1 MVHWTELVRPCSDQQ
16 QPSSKTPWGVLL
28 VRAGCPC
35 EKMKYEAGSLVWRLI
50 KHQDMTQQ
58 FMLLTQH
65 RSPDQPMRKHV
76 QCEHSQ
82 LISLPFSP
90 ALCDTPNIFGVS
102 CFSEWTEP
110 LTQTLDWTPQLTL
123 LTLLT
128 LLIFFKGYF
137 NYKSNKHNRINTC
150 TCLRPLK
157 ITFRSLGHDF
167 KWLRWQHCV

>member
-1 MVHWTELVRPCSDQQ
+1 MASCSRRVYLWSTELNQWDHVQTNNSPPVKHHEEPCWYEQVVPVRRWNMKQEVWFED
-16 QPSSKTPWGVLL
+16 SSN
-28 VRAGCPC
+28 
-35 EKMKYEAGSLVWRLI
+35 
-50 KHQDMTQQ
+50 TQQ
-58 FMLLTQH
+58 FMLLSQH

-110 LTQTLDWTPQLTL
+110 QPLTQTLDRTPQLTL

-137 NYKSNKHNRINTC
+137 NY
-150 TCLRPLK
+150 
-157 ITFRSLGHDF
+157 
-167 KWLRWQHCV
+167 